1 MRHAGSLAVG
11 FLLLTAVRASAQTAA
26 TQGVQWQTDP
36 LAALRQATATERPLL
51 MKFTAEWC
59 GYCKKMERTTFSD
72 RVTAEIVHR
81 SFVPVLIDADQHRDL
96 VRQLR
101 VRGLPTILIV
111 APDTTVLDRITGY
124 QTTQKLIP
132 KLNAVIAA
140 RRPAPRVPALP
151 AAQERTTTVEVDQ
164 VETQPPALPDP
175 AASTET
181 PERTD
186 TQHAAPAAFDGLCL
200 TSVVDNRELISGSH
214 EFPAEYHGHVLHF
227 CDAIQRRR
235 FFRTPEKYWPA
246 IDGLCAVTLHKTG
259 KQITGRLRYAA
270 VFQDRIWLFQNRECM
285 MRFIESPAEHVAQAE
300 QLRKQMNV
308 NQ

>member
-1 MRHAGSLAVG
+1 MACPP
-11 FLLLTAVRASAQTAA
+11 RALS
-26 TQGVQWQTDP
+26 P
-36 LAALRQATATERPLL
+36 
-51 MKFTAEWC
+51 
-59 GYCKKMERTTFSD
+59 SS
-72 RVTAEIVHR
+72 R
-81 SFVPVLIDADQHRDL
+81 SPW
-96 VRQLR
+96 
-101 VRGLPTILIV
+101 
-111 APDTTVLDRITGY
+111 APSTS
-124 QTTQKLIP
+124 
-132 KLNAVIAA
+132 
-140 RRPAPRVPALP
+140 
-151 AAQERTTTVEVDQ
+151 
-164 VETQPPALPDP
+164 